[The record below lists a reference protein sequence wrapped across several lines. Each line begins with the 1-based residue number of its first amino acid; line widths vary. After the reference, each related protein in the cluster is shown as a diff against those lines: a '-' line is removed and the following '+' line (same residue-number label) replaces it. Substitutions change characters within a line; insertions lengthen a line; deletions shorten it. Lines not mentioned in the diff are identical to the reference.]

1 MSEGPVT
8 PAPSE
13 PSMTRPPAPAPTGS
27 PSIPP
32 SRAASLTMRHARQQR
47 NLAIFIFISLV
58 LHTGAV
64 AAYAFWPTPSKPA
77 LNLDD
82 AVVKTRLVRL
92 GKPRDEKLL
101 PRLPTSPP
109 PPAADKR
116 APPNQELA
124 PDKPAPDSSKKP
136 SATDILEKFEKDNA
150 KPSDVRDLIRN
161 RIGEQTDEGRED
173 GDREG
178 TDLTGEIKASYFTRV
193 ALAVQRNLE
202 VSSTLSDEDR
212 VRLRCELAL
221 TLDDQGALVG
231 AKIQKSSGN
240 ATFDNDVL
248 AAAKRSSPL
257 PAPPPPVQA
266 LAAAGFAF
274 NVCPSRCQ

>member
-1 MSEGPVT
+1 MSEGPAT
-8 PAPSE
+8 PAPTE
-13 PSMTRPPAPAPTGS
+13 PSMTRPPAPAPTL
-27 PSIPP
+27 PP
-32 SRAASLTMRHARQQR
+32 AMAASLRWRHARQQR
-47 NLAIFIFISLV
+47 MLSIFIVVSALV
-58 LHTGAV
+58 HSAAF
-64 AAYAFWPTPSKPA
+64 AAYAFWPAPSKPA

-82 AVVKTRLVRL
+82 AIVKTRLVRL

-109 PPAADKR
+109 PPSADKR
-116 APPNQELA
+116 APPDQELS

-136 SATDILEKFEKDNA
+136 SATDILDKFEKDNA
-150 KPSDVRDLIRN
+150 KPSDVRDLIRD

-178 TDLTGEIKASYFTRV
+178 TDLTGEIKASYFMRV
-193 ALAVQRNLE
+193 ALAVQKKLE
-202 VSSTLSDEDR
+202 VSSTLSDDDR

-221 TLDDQGALVG
+221 ILDDAGTLVA

-257 PAPPPPVQA
+257 PAPPPPVKA

>member
-1 MSEGPVT
+1 MTSV
-8 PAPSE
+8 PAA
-13 PSMTRPPAPAPTGS
+13 TGTVPPTV
-27 PSIPP
+27 
-32 SRAASLTMRHARQQR
+32 AASLQWRHARQQR
-47 NLAIFIFISLV
+47 LLAVFCFLSLA
-58 LHTGAV
+58 LHTGAL
-64 AAYAFWPTPSKPA
+64 AAYAFWPAREKPA
-77 LNLDD
+77 INLDD
-82 AVVKTRLVRL
+82 AIVKTRLVRL

-101 PRLPTSPP
+101 PRLPKSPP
-109 PPAADKR
+109 PPAADQR
-116 APPNQELA
+116 APPNPELA
-124 PDKPAPDSSKKP
+124 PDQPSPDSSKKP
-136 SATDILEKFEKDNA
+136 SATDILDKFEKDNA
-150 KPSDVRDLIRN
+150 KPSDVRDLIRD

-193 ALAVQRNLE
+193 ALAVQRNLQ
-202 VSSTLSDEDR
+202 VSSTLNDEER

-221 TLDDQGALVG
+221 ILDDDGNLTDV
-231 AKIQKSSGN
+231 KMQKSSGN